1 MTVILPANDL
11 DDLSCSP
18 QGAGLAVS
26 GRRASAASPSPPRPA
41 RAEREIRATPF
52 KRSRS
57 RVYYASQTS
66 DNWPGD
72 GGAGKDKAVRR
83 NISLSPTRG
92 SSSSAANAVVTPV
105 AKTTPAAKS
114 GSASRSSSRSA
125 PASRA
130 GSARRAGHKEP
141 AILEVSSSG
150 EEVGEGEGEGEA
162 SSPLG
167 SFRGSL
173 RGSPS
178 HRSQDSGYSDS
189 GESNAHNDSDGSPA
203 TPPNVKHI
211 TRVYFG
217 DSHDPARLY
226 NDKIVCSPELK
237 AGKVSA
243 PSGSPASLASEA
255 SSASSGSSP
264 GERRAAPLEELA
276 EELEHKAW
284 RPRRLRRPTHGR
296 RQEEEHE
303 RGLLL
308 GLGRQQAALAEEQ
321 QLDCALGASAR
332 RSSPP
337 RAPKGPEAL
346 VCGGPA
352 AATATPTAGGSE
364 AAQAAAVACS
374 AAHTRLA
381 KHQHQRPAVERSRGR
396 DLLARRPRRP
406 RAGVAGGG
414 RLRHTP
420 RGPSTPLR
428 RPPHARPTRPAPAR
442 ITPGASKYIRLPS
455 PRR

>member
-1 MTVILPANDL
+1 M
-11 DDLSCSP
+11 
-18 QGAGLAVS
+18 S
-26 GRRASAASPSPPRPA
+26 GRRPSAPSPSPPRPA

-66 DNWPGD
+66 DNWLPND
-72 GGAGKDKAVRR
+72 GGAAKDKAVRR

-92 SSSSAANAVVTPV
+92 SSSSAGNAVVTPI

-114 GSASRSSSRSA
+114 VSTSRSSARSA
-125 PASRA
+125 PASRS
-130 GSARRAGHKEP
+130 GSARKTSAGYKEP

-237 AGKVSA
+237 AGKVSS

-255 SSASSGSSP
+255 SSGSSGSSP

-276 EELEHKAW
+276 EELEHKSLLEASAAAAARRTGAVRKRSTNAGSSSSSDAAANKRHSRRSSSSTVLSEPRPDAARRPAPLRARRRW
-284 RPRRLRRPTHGR
+284 SAADLQQQQPHQLQEDQRPRRQQPSPAAPPTHASR
-296 RQEEEHE
+296 STSTND
-303 RGLLL
+303 LPS
-308 GLGRQQAALAEEQ
+308 
-321 QLDCALGASAR
+321 SAR
-332 RSSPP
+332 AGVTCSLDALDDPVPASRV
-337 RAPKGPEAL
+337 AGDCDTHPEAL
-346 VCGGPA
+346 PRLYDAIPRPRDTHATAPRPHHARRLKIHPA
-352 AATATPTAGGSE
+352 AI
-364 AAQAAAVACS
+364 
-374 AAHTRLA
+374 A
-381 KHQHQRPAVERSRGR
+381 KEMR
-396 DLLARRPRRP
+396 
-406 RAGVAGGG
+406 
-414 RLRHTP
+414 
-420 RGPSTPLR
+420 
-428 RPPHARPTRPAPAR
+428 
-442 ITPGASKYIRLPS
+442 
-455 PRR
+455 